1 MSYLVL
7 ARKYRPGTFDEVVGQ
22 TTLTGVLR
30 GAIKDERVGHA
41 YLFSGPRGTG
51 KTTTARIFAKAL
63 NCEQGPTA
71 QPCGTCDRCVAAD
84 AGQELDIIE
93 IDAASHTGVGDIR
106 ELRDQA
112 AYAPMR
118 ARYKVYIID
127 EVHMLSKSAFNALLK
142 TLEEPPPHVK
152 FLFATT
158 EPQKLP
164 DTILSRCQTLRLS
177 PISEADI
184 AGRLDFVMS
193 AEGFTPEKGVSYEV
207 ARLARGGMR
216 DALSMTDQLIALVGT
231 SPTVDDVGRLGGE
244 GGLRELDELLSA
256 VEESNQAGIFEGLPS
271 REGGEAEFLGR
282 LLTHLRS
289 AMIVAVCGA
298 EAPMLE
304 ASAEERVVLAAR
316 AKRLGVSR
324 LQIWLE
330 ELLAAR
336 ERMRL
341 LPVQARLALEVALL
355 DLARPGGDWPLAELE
370 KRLLGLEARLVSG
383 TAAPTRGASSPPG
396 GPSRRP
402 GDRPPPGHKSGR
414 PSEVQRPS
422 MLRPDT
428 SPGAATQDQPL
439 DSGKASAQ
447 VGVSAGEAWAKTL
460 NTVQERHGAL
470 AQLVGRKGRF
480 VEVGAGV
487 SIHFG
492 ALSESDERMLKD
504 PRGLAALARAMS
516 EAFGRELT
524 PEIHIGKAEAPAP
537 PPSTPEK
544 AEGDQFADE
553 VAEIF
558 GGTLERDDDRLG
570 R

>member
-7 ARKYRPGTFDEVVGQ
+7 ARKYRPGNFEEVVGQ
-22 TTLTGVLR
+22 TTLTDVLR

-41 YLFSGPRGTG
+41 YLFCGPRGTG

-63 NCEQGPTA
+63 NCEVGPTTH
-71 QPCGTCDRCVAAD
+71 PCGTCDRCVAAD
-84 AGQELDIIE
+84 AGREVDIIE

-184 AGRLDFVMS
+184 AGRLDFVMG
-193 AEGFTPEKGVSYEV
+193 AEGFTPEEGVSYEV

-216 DALSMTDQLIALVGT
+216 DALSMTDQLIALAGT
-231 SPTVDDVGRLGGE
+231 SPTVADVSRLGGE
-244 GGLRELDELLSA
+244 GGLRELDDLLTA
-256 VEESNQAGIFEGLPS
+256 VEQSNQKGILEGLPT
-271 REGGEAEFLGR
+271 REGAEVDFLGR
-282 LLTHLRS
+282 LLGHLRS
-289 AMIVAVCGA
+289 ALIVAVCGA
-298 EAPMLE
+298 DAPMLE
-304 ASAEERVVLAAR
+304 ASADERKVLAER

-341 LPVQARLALEVALL
+341 LPAQARLALEVALL
-355 DLARPGGDWPLAELE
+355 DLARPGGDWPLTELE
-370 KRLLGLEARLVSG
+370 SRLLSLEARLSSG
-383 TAAPTRGASSPPG
+383 APPTSPGAPG
-396 GPSRRP
+396 GGQSRRP
-402 GDRPPPGHKSGR
+402 GDRPTPGQSNGQ
-414 PSEVQRPS
+414 PQEVKRPS

-428 SPGAATQDQPL
+428 SPTAA
-439 DSGKASAQ
+439 KQ
-447 VGVSAGEAWAKTL
+447 VGADTPAPSAPTVGDTWAKAL
-460 NTVQERHGAL
+460 NGLKERHGAL
-470 AQLVGRKGRF
+470 AQLLGRKGRLAEKSGGL
-480 VEVGAGV
+480 V
-487 SIHFG
+487 IKFG
-492 ALSESDERMLKD
+492 ALPDMEERMLQD
-504 PRGLAALARAMS
+504 PRGLRAIQRAIS
-516 EAFGRELT
+516 EAHGRELT
-524 PEIHIGKAEAPAP
+524 PEIIIGKVEAP
-537 PPSTPEK
+537 PPPPPSEETR
-544 AEGDQFADE
+544 EGDQFADE
-553 VAEIF
+553 VVDIF

-570 R
+570 G

>member
-7 ARKYRPGTFDEVVGQ
+7 ARKYRPGNFEEVVGQ
-22 TTLTGVLR
+22 TTLTDVLR

-41 YLFSGPRGTG
+41 YLFCGPRGTG

-63 NCEQGPTA
+63 NCDAGPTTH
-71 QPCGTCDRCVAAD
+71 PCGTCDRCVAAD
-84 AGQELDIIE
+84 AGREVDIIE

-184 AGRLDFVMS
+184 AGRLDFVMA
-193 AEGFTPEKGVSYEV
+193 AEGFTPEAGVSYEV

-216 DALSMTDQLIALVGT
+216 DALSMTDQLIALAGT
-231 SPTVDDVGRLGGE
+231 SPTVADVGRLGGE
-244 GGLRELDELLSA
+244 GGLRELDDLLTA
-256 VEESNQAGIFEGLPS
+256 VEQSNQKGIFEGLPT
-271 REGGEAEFLGR
+271 REGAEADFLGR
-282 LLTHLRS
+282 LLGHLRS
-289 AMIVAVCGA
+289 ALIVAVCGP

-304 ASAEERVVLAAR
+304 ASADERKVLAER

-341 LPVQARLALEVALL
+341 LPAQARLALEVALL

-370 KRLLGLEARLVSG
+370 SRLLGLEARLSSG
-383 TAAPTRGASSPPG
+383 APPAPPG
-396 GPSRRP
+396 APGGGQSRRP
-402 GDRPPPGHKSGR
+402 GDRPTPGQSNGQ
-414 PSEVQRPS
+414 SQEVKRPS

-428 SPGAATQDQPL
+428 SPTAA
-439 DSGKASAQ
+439 KQ
-447 VGVSAGEAWAKTL
+447 VGADTHAPAAPTVGDTWAKTL
-460 NTVQERHGAL
+460 NGLKERHGAL
-470 AQLVGRKGRF
+470 AQLLGRKGRLAEEGGGL
-480 VEVGAGV
+480 VLK
-487 SIHFG
+487 FG
-492 ALSESDERMLKD
+492 ALPEMEERMLQD
-504 PRGLAALARAMS
+504 PRGVRAIQRAIS
-516 EAFGRELT
+516 DAHGREVTL
-524 PEIHIGKAEAPAP
+524 EIIIGKVEAP
-537 PPSTPEK
+537 PPPPPSEETR
-544 AEGDQFADE
+544 EGDKFADE
-553 VAEIF
+553 VVDIF